1 MQLDQQ
7 FQGHFSLKH
16 IVVFASG
23 SGTNFQS
30 IIDAVEAG
38 RIQARIRGLIAS
50 KPGIKALERA
60 ENHDIATRVLNP
72 SDFENYSTY
81 ESALLQILQDWQTD
95 LIVLAGY
102 MLKVP
107 PAVIETYRR
116 KIINIHP
123 SLLPKYGGKGF
134 YGINVHEAVLNN
146 NEEESGCTVH
156 YVTEEYDK
164 GPIIDQIKVSV
175 CPDDDAETLAA
186 RVLEQEHK
194 LLPRVIADLVN

>member
-1 MQLDQQ
+1 MN
-7 FQGHFSLKH
+7 H

-38 RIQARIRGLIAS
+38 QIEAQIRGLIAN

-60 ENHDIATRVLNP
+60 QNHDIEARVLNP
-72 SDFENYSTY
+72 SDFENDLAY
-81 ESALLQILQDWQTD
+81 ESTMLQILEEWQTG

-102 MLKVP
+102 MLKIP
-107 PAVIETYRR
+107 TPVIQQYEK

-134 YGINVHEAVLNN
+134 YGIRVHEAVLAN
-146 NEEESGCTVH
+146 NEKESGCTVH
-156 YVTEEYDK
+156 YVTEEYDE
-164 GPIIDQIKVSV
+164 GPIIDQIKVPV
-175 CPDDDAETLAA
+175 RDDDDAETLAA

>member
-1 MQLDQQ
+1 MN
-7 FQGHFSLKH
+7 H

-38 RIQARIRGLIAS
+38 QIQARIKGLIAS

-60 ENHDIATRVLNP
+60 RSHGIETRILNP
-72 SDFENYSTY
+72 SDFENDSDY
-81 ESALLQILQDWQTD
+81 ESTMLQILSDWQAD

-102 MLKVP
+102 MLKIP
-107 PAVIETYRR
+107 TSVIEQYRKR
-116 KIINIHP
+116 IINIHP

-134 YGINVHEAVLNN
+134 YGIKVHEAVLNN

-156 YVTEEYDK
+156 YVTEEYDD
-164 GPIIDQIKVSV
+164 GPIIDQVTV
-175 CPDDDAETLAA
+175 PVHEDDDANTLAA